1 MDSMSSISSSNILE
15 ADFAVPERG
24 FSEYEEMSCGGYN
37 CLFKVKRY
45 GRWFVLKGLKAEYMN
60 QAFYKEL
67 LRKEFDLTVQ
77 LDHPN
82 IVRVFSKE
90 DDPLVGPSLLMEY
103 IDGCTLS
110 EFLKTKP
117 SPAVRRKILFE
128 LLDAMRYFHSKQII
142 HRDLKPSNILIT
154 HNGHNV
160 KIIDFGL
167 SDADD
172 YAVFKQPAGTVK
184 YAAPEQMQPGVKID
198 ARVDIYAFGKLLQL
212 LFPTQ
217 YKAIARKCQ
226 NVNPDLRFQA
236 ENDIVTQLKRARI
249 LKWTFAAISS
259 VLVLVVMPL
268 VWLFTQYSLVSV
280 DSLVSEDVVE
290 QLKSELEAKNRDL
303 SVMEESKLHIDS
315 VYAALEERLSAH
327 YSLAP
332 VDSFVTED
340 VVERLKNELEAKNR
354 NQPVMEA
361 SKLHIDSV
369 YAALEEKLS
378 EFYSHTSGDSLVIDD
393 FFEQLKK
400 EYEEKKKS
408 QLIMKEI
415 QQHADSAFAAV
426 EEKLKEIQYREFGLL
441 IFSHCYLSLFYDWN
455 LYYKKKFQVEKS
467 LLAQCYNEY
476 VHYLYELQL
485 PIQAFVGRMP
495 SFIESHSE
503 GRISQEEY
511 LRLYNLYNQESASY
525 NEFLNKM
532 NQMQAQ

>member
-1 MDSMSSISSSNILE
+1 MDSTSSISSSNILE

-24 FSEYEEMSCGGYN
+24 FSEYEEMPCGGFN
-37 CLFKVKRY
+37 RLFKVKRY
-45 GRWFVLKGLKAEYMN
+45 GRWFVLKGLKAEYVN

-82 IVRVFSKE
+82 IVRVFSRE

-184 YAAPEQMQPGVKID
+184 YAAPEQMQSGVKID

-226 NVNPDLRFQA
+226 NVNQDLRFQA
-236 ENDIVTQLKRARI
+236 ENDIVTQLKRVRT
-249 LKWTFAAISS
+249 LKWTAVVVSC
-259 VLVLVVMPL
+259 VLFLVVIPMA
-268 VWLFTQYSLVSV
+268 WLFTRYSLVPV
-280 DSLVSEDVVE
+280 DSL
-290 QLKSELEAKNRDL
+290 
-303 SVMEESKLHIDS
+303 
-315 VYAALEERLSAH
+315 
-327 YSLAP
+327 
-332 VDSFVTED
+332 VTED
-340 VVERLKNELEAKNR
+340 VVKQLKNELEAKTSELSA
-354 NQPVMEA
+354 MEE
-361 SKLHIDSV
+361 SKQHIDSV

-378 EFYSHTSGDSLVIDD
+378 EYYSHAPGDSLVLGD
-393 FFEQLKK
+393 FYKQLKK
-400 EYEEKKKS
+400 EYEEKTES
-408 QLIMKEI
+408 QSIMKEV
-415 QQHADSAFAAV
+415 QQHADSAFAAI
-426 EEKLKEIQYREFGLL
+426 EEKLEKMHYREFGQI
-441 IFSHCYLSLFYDWN
+441 IFSQCYLSLLNDWN
-455 LYYKKKFQVEKS
+455 LHYKKKFQVEKS
-467 LLAQCYNEY
+467 VLAQCYNEY
-476 VHYLYELQL
+476 VHYLYELQM
-485 PIQAFVGRMP
+485 PIQAFVSRMP
-495 SFIESHSE
+495 SFIEYHKE
-503 GRISQEEY
+503 GQISQDEY
-511 LRLYNLYNQESASY
+511 LRLYKLYQQESDSY
-525 NEFLNKM
+525 NAFLNKM